1 MFILFAFIVDYFLAN
16 YSAFYLAKLNKN
28 NIMRKLFVCFFAK
41 KLCFGVNFL
50 NTTTKNVR
58 KCFISD
64 SGIWI

>member
-1 MFILFAFIVDYFLAN
+1 
-16 YSAFYLAKLNKN
+16 
-28 NIMRKLFVCFFAK
+28 MRKLFVCFFAK

-50 NTTTKNVR
+50 NMTTKNVR